1 MKPQQIRELYHF
13 GAFRMNA
20 AERRLW
26 CDDEPVPLT
35 PKQFDLLFYFV
46 ENAGSVAKKDELLG
60 AVWNDSYVEESTLA
74 RNVSW
79 LRKKLD
85 NGGDGKQ
92 IIETVSKLGYRFT
105 AEVTHS
111 AADEDVII
119 IEEQTVQQF
128 RGEEIITIDDAF
140 AETWKREDADTRRL
154 KDVENKPSIL
164 PNVPAAPRYR
174 RVPATVFLILLLA
187 ALTGI
192 GFVIY
197 LNYFTA
203 DTRAAGLN
211 VGSKI
216 IIKNTTVDGTKEIV
230 DAGIAVQPGDIISIS
245 TDGKYQTVTGQYLTY
260 EGDKTAEVST
270 DYAFQ
275 NADPGSLV
283 GWIGTQS
290 NKIGYFQVSNNNSIT
305 ANRSGKLYFALNNRR
320 QKHHD
325 ISGGFV
331 IGVTLTRTAES
342 VRPEITIGS
351 VIHLKNQ
358 YSDDAGYLD
367 AWGKVK
373 NKPEFSQVSTE
384 LMFVST
390 HENPNRENGS
400 GSWKILS
407 AAGKKEGETLV
418 YGDEIHLL
426 NMYPD
431 AGHLDNCGWLKDMP
445 IFKDFAK
452 AEKFA
457 VFTAHSEDRDNG
469 TGTWIVS
476 SNTEFEGIPV
486 FEGASISLE
495 TGFSGGGFLDT
506 KGRVDGLPAFDNYD
520 GSLLVFIHE
529 SSASRRPSSGIWTI
543 SGGE

>member
-1 MKPQQIRELYHF
+1 MKPQRIRELYHF
-13 GAFRMNA
+13 GAFRMDA

-26 CDDEPVPLT
+26 CEDEPVSLT

-46 ENAGSVAKKDELLG
+46 ENAGSVAKKEELLD

-85 NGGDGKQ
+85 DGGNGRQ
-92 IIETVSKLGYRFT
+92 IIETVPKLGYLFT
-105 AEVTHS
+105 AEVTRS
-111 AADEDVII
+111 ADDKNTLI
-119 IEEQTVQQF
+119 IEEQTVQHF

-154 KDVENKPSIL
+154 EDVENKPLIL
-164 PNVPAAPRYR
+164 PNVPAPPRR
-174 RVPATVFLILLLA
+174 PVPAILLLISLLA
-187 ALTGI
+187 AFAGI

-197 LNYFTA
+197 QNQFKA
-203 DTRAAGLN
+203 DTQAAGLN

-275 NADPGSLV
+275 DADPGSLV

-331 IGVTLTRTAES
+331 IGVTLTRTAASE
-342 VRPEITIGS
+342 RPEIKIGS

-367 AWGKVK
+367 AWGEVK
-373 NKPEFSQVSTE
+373 NKPEFSQVPTE

-390 HENPNRENGS
+390 HVNPNRENGS
-400 GSWKILS
+400 GSWKIIS
-407 AAGKKEGETLV
+407 AVGKKDGETLV
-418 YGDEIHLL
+418 YGDEINLL

-431 AGHLDNCGWLKDMP
+431 AGYLDNCGWLKDMP
-445 IFKDFAK
+445 VFKDFAK

-457 VFTAHSEDRDNG
+457 VFTAYSEDRDDG

-476 SNTEFEGIPV
+476 SNTEFDGSPV

-495 TGFSGGGFLDT
+495 NGFSGGGFLDT
-506 KGRVDGLPAFDNYD
+506 KGRVNSLPAFVDYN

-529 SSASRRPSSGIWTI
+529 SSASRRPNSGIWTI